1 MKPRKTSL
9 QLVLSTLL
17 FAAFAGPAHADLQ
30 LAPAPGRE
38 ISAFTSAWS
47 GTDTYSSSNQSATA
61 FGEGGF
67 NQSYTQAASLTYA
80 QFNNTV
86 SQVSSITTSGNG
98 LVVSGTL
105 ALTTSL
111 ITECDPNGAIG
122 AGIGN
127 LPLSSSLSLWFNITE
142 PYSFTFTAATT
153 SGQPKLPN
161 FYQPQVALWLGTTYA
176 SFGCPDC
183 PDSGTRSGILPA
195 GGYILG
201 ASVGDNSSVRACG
214 PNYANAMSASFSL
227 IVKPVL
233 TYVGVTNSLTLSDL
247 PGTQTAGLEVVAA
260 TASSSLTF
268 EITNKTDI
276 VAPVRLTADDTSSVS
291 MVIGTNG
298 ILNIP
303 WLELGPNSSLELPGI
318 LNGDLAN
325 NSPDTNCGMCQIAS
339 FLLAQNQSMMLAYDK
354 DLNGLGVLDST
365 GSSTNT
371 GGAASLGASRRG
383 RSPKGPGIPPPPPAG
398 PTFTGLMTVNGNYSQ
413 FAGGALLIAI
423 AGTNTAST
431 GAQQYDQLVVRDQ
444 ANLAGGRIDF
454 GLFNPDNQTNQ
465 AGVFQPVAGDTFDV
479 VVASNIV
486 THALTVRGRIWGD
499 GLHFNWSVVTRPD
512 GRQALRLV
520 ATHVPPRLFLQTAGS
535 QLQLV
540 YPTNYTGYTVQSA
553 PTLSS
558 PSWTPFSTGT
568 NLVVLSPTN
577 SSGFFRLSKP

>member
-1 MKPRKTSL
+1 M
-9 QLVLSTLL
+9 
-17 FAAFAGPAHADLQ
+17 A
-30 LAPAPGRE
+30 
-38 ISAFTSAWS
+38 
-47 GTDTYSSSNQSATA
+47 
-61 FGEGGF
+61 
-67 NQSYTQAASLTYA
+67 
-80 QFNNTV
+80 
-86 SQVSSITTSGNG
+86 
-98 LVVSGTL
+98 
-105 ALTTSL
+105 
-111 ITECDPNGAIG
+111 
-122 AGIGN
+122 
-127 LPLSSSLSLWFNITE
+127 
-142 PYSFTFTAATT
+142 
-153 SGQPKLPN
+153 
-161 FYQPQVALWLGTTYA
+161 
-176 SFGCPDC
+176 
-183 PDSGTRSGILPA
+183 
-195 GGYILG
+195 
-201 ASVGDNSSVRACG
+201 
-214 PNYANAMSASFSL
+214 
-227 IVKPVL
+227 
-233 TYVGVTNSLTLSDL
+233 
-247 PGTQTAGLEVVAA
+247 
-260 TASSSLTF
+260 F

-365 GSSTNT
+365 GSFTNT
-371 GGAASLGASRRG
+371 GGAVSLGASRRWP
-383 RSPKGPGIPPPPPAG
+383 SPKGPGPTQ

-465 AGVFQPVAGDTFDV
+465 AGVLQPVAGDTFDV